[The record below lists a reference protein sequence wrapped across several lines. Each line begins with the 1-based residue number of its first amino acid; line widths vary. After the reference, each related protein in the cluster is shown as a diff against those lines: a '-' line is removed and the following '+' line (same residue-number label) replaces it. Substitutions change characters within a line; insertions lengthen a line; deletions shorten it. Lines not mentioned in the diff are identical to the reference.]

1 MSKFRKFAAATGA
14 AALLTLSAGSVNA
27 AERISDFSLID
38 NAGNFHQVSRYA
50 NHDALVLVAFD
61 RNSKVVAD
69 AVRDLNRE
77 IEQFAG
83 QPVAFFMIE
92 TSGSTD
98 KADISA
104 AAAKAGISVPVLLDD
119 TQLVSEEL
127 GITRAAEVV
136 VIAPKAKTIVYR
148 GALNDRFVEGSRQR
162 RAGEHYL
169 NQVLTSVLADGEV
182 TLASQPGSGEAI
194 AFAARDAHAGQGIDY
209 AQDVAPIIE
218 KRCVSCHQDGG
229 IAPFAMSSHQMVQG
243 WSPMMRETLLT
254 KRMPPAQID
263 PDFLH
268 LYEEV
273 NFITPEETQTLVHW
287 IDAGAP
293 NDSGSDPL
301 AAVVHEAPEWELLA
315 TLGEPDMIVK
325 IPPQQIPA
333 TGVVDYRN
341 IPIPLN
347 NEEELWVKAVEFKPG
362 DRQVLHHIIAFT
374 YGPGG
379 VNQFDVLNQGI
390 GMGAYAPG
398 NAPNTF
404 PDGVGYPL
412 RAGGGLLLQMHYT
425 TSGKESVDASEIA
438 IYLHDEK
445 PAKTVIGGSAS
456 DLNIKIPPYAG
467 YHPMTASKV
476 FPKDSYLTM
485 LGPHMHYR
493 GLEADF
499 KLVYPD
505 GKEEVVLNV
514 PNYQFNWQKTYDFAE
529 PKFVPAGTK
538 LVFNAAFDNS
548 EMNPF
553 NPDPSAEIS
562 FGEQTWQEMFFG
574 FYQYIEADQQ

>member
-1 MSKFRKFAAATGA
+1 MSKLVTLTATLGLTSLL
-14 AALLTLSAGSVNA
+14 ALANTTAVA

-38 NAGNFHQVSRYA
+38 HAGKFHQVSRYA
-50 NHDALVLVAFD
+50 NHEAMVLVAYD
-61 RNSKVVAD
+61 KNSKVVAD

-77 IEQFAG
+77 IEQFAD
-83 QPVAFFMIE
+83 QSIAFFMID

-98 KADISA
+98 KADIGA
-104 AAAKAGISVPVLLDD
+104 AAAKAGITVPVLMDD
-119 TQLVSEEL
+119 TQLVAEEL
-127 GITRAAEVV
+127 GISHAGEVV
-136 VIAPKAKTIVYR
+136 VIDPKSKTVVYQ
-148 GALNDRFVEGSRQR
+148 GALNDRFAEGSTQR
-162 RAGEHYL
+162 RARDHYL
-169 NQVLTSVLADGEV
+169 NTVLTTLLADGEV
-182 TLASQPGSGEAI
+182 NLTAQPSKGEPVVY
-194 AFAARDAHAGQGIDY
+194 AAREQHASKGIDY
-209 AQDVAPIIE
+209 AQDVVPIIE
-218 KRCVSCHQDGG
+218 RRCVSCHQDGG

-263 PDFLH
+263 PDYLH
-268 LYEEV
+268 IYQEV
-273 NFITPEETQTLVHW
+273 NHITPEETQTLVHW

-293 NDSGSDPL
+293 NTSGTDPL
-301 AAVVHEAPEWELLA
+301 ASIVHEAPEWELLE

-325 IPPQQIPA
+325 IPAQQIPA

-341 IPIPLN
+341 IAVPLN

-374 YGPGG
+374 YGPNG
-379 VNQFDVLNQGI
+379 VNEFDVLNQGI

-425 TSGKESVDASEIA
+425 TSGKETVDASEIA

-445 PAKTVIGGSAS
+445 PAKTVFGGSAS

-505 GKEEVVLNV
+505 GSEEMLLNV

-529 PKFVPAGTK
+529 PKFMPAGTR

-548 EMNPF
+548 DMNPF

-574 FYQYIEADQQ
+574 FYQYIEADK